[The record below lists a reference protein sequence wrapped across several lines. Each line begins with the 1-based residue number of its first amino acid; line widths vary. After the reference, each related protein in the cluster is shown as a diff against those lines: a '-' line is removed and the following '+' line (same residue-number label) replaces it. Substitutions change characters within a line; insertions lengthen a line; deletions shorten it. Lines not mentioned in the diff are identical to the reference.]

1 MVVCLAVHSVQD
13 VEGLEAKQRATS
25 PLPFL
30 DHRIRFVLFRELF
43 VVFFFPVCPVFFPV
57 FPLIFRVCRRRHLGG
72 GGRGRGGGRREREGE
87 ETEELLRISF
97 RRPRAEGGRPASR
110 ESVCYK
116 KGACLALGR
125 SRPTTSGN
133 RNRLGMDSF

>member
-1 MVVCLAVHSVQD
+1 MVVGLAVHSVQD
-13 VEGLEAKQRATS
+13 VEGLEAKQRAIS

-30 DHRIRFVLFRELF
+30 DDRIRFLLFRELF
-43 VVFFFPVCPVFFPV
+43 FVFFPV
-57 FPLIFRVCRRRHLGG
+57 FPVAFPVFHLIFRRHLGG
-72 GGRGRGGGRREREGE
+72 GGRGGRGGRRERE

-116 KGACLALGR
+116 KGAWLALGR
-125 SRPTTSGN
+125 TPKSWESESI
-133 RNRLGMDSF
+133 LEIESL